1 MLNEKRIESAYQLA
15 KEEYDSLG
23 VDVEQVIS
31 KLGNISLSLHCWQ
44 GDDVGGFETPDAG
57 LSGGGI
63 QVTGNYPGKARNAGE
78 LRSDLVKVLSLLPGK
93 HRVNLHAT
101 YGEFGNRRV
110 DRDEIRP
117 EHFQSWIDWARANKL
132 KLDFNPTLFSHPKAD
147 AGFTLSSKNES
158 VRKFWI
164 RHVKRCREI
173 GEYFG
178 LELNSSCIHNIWI
191 PDGTKDTPVDRY
203 GHRSLLK
210 ESLDEI
216 FEYRIPEEYLKDS
229 VESKL
234 FGIGSESFVVGS
246 YDFYLA
252 YAAKNN
258 KMICLDNGHFHPTE
272 SVGDKISSCL
282 QFVNEILLHLTR
294 SVRWDSDH
302 VVTMN
307 DEILLIAQE
316 VVRSDALSRVHIG
329 LDFFDASINRV
340 GAYVV
345 GARAALKS
353 FLYALLEPS
362 DILLKYEE
370 KGKNFERLALLEEMK
385 TKPFGAVWNY
395 YCLKNEVIPDEEYIN
410 EIRKYEKE
418 VLLKR

>member
-1 MLNEKRIESAYQLA
+1 MKPNKIESAYQLA

-23 VDVEQVIS
+23 VDVVQVIS
-31 KLGNISLSLHCWQ
+31 KLNNISLSLHCWQ

-63 QVTGNYPGKARNAGE
+63 QVTGNYPGKAGNVSE
-78 LRSDLVKVLSLLPGK
+78 LRNDLGKVLSLLPGK
-93 HRVNLHAT
+93 HRINLHAI
-101 YGEFGNRRV
+101 YGEFGNKRV

-117 EHFQSWIDWARANKL
+117 DHFQGWINWARANKL

-164 RHVKRCREI
+164 EHVKRCREI
-173 GEYFG
+173 GGYFG
-178 LELNSSCIHNIWI
+178 LELDSSCVHNIWI
-191 PDGTKDTPVDRY
+191 PDGTKDTSVDRY

-216 FEYRIPEEYLKDS
+216 FEYGIPEKYLKDS

-294 SVRWDSDH
+294 GVRWDSDH

-362 DILLKYEE
+362 EILLKYEE
-370 KGKNFERLALLEEMK
+370 EGKLFERLALLEEMK

-395 YCLKNEVIPDEEYIN
+395 YCLKNGVIPDEGYIS
-410 EIRKYEKE
+410 EIKKYENE